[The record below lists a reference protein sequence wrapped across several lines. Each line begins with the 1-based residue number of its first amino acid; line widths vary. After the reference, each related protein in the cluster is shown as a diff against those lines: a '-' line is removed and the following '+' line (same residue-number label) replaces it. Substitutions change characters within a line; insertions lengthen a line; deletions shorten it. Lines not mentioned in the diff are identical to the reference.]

1 MAFHRKRYEESLRQ
15 KYLNNPGK
23 ENRRSRKEAMNA
35 KRGTRVPPTRVVR
48 DARRNTERRRIAKE
62 IREFS

>member
-15 KYLNNPGK
+15 KFLNNPGK
-23 ENRRSRKEAMNA
+23 ENRKNRKDTLNA
-35 KRGTRVPPTRVVR
+35 NRGKRVPATRVVR
-48 DARRNTERRRIAKE
+48 DARRTAERRRTAKE